1 MEFEKFGII
10 LLLEKRILIG
20 YVEAIDKKTAAEM
33 LGLNAT
39 DDDSIF
45 STVNGDK
52 ILLEELLGIT
62 DAPEFIAAV
71 NAIKNKS

>member
-1 MEFEKFGII
+1 
-10 LLLEKRILIG
+10 
-20 YVEAIDKKTAAEM
+20 M